1 MSLSS
6 LLTAKKKEL
15 KHCNTVVTNMLGE
28 KYEILGSEMR
38 LVDKGL
44 PFIVDTKPDLQMAMV
59 EPGLYF
65 GSQDPAADINILENH
80 GIRHIIS
87 IGIKLEIVFK
97 DIHYYFIDLMDI
109 PEAKISEAL
118 KTCLRIMREKGGQG
132 VFIHCNAGVSRS
144 ASVVIGYLMVK
155 KNLSYDQAYQEVKS
169 VRECIRPNDG
179 FVKQLKVLEFSDFTS
194 LL

>member
-38 LVDKGL
+38 LIDKGL
-44 PFIVDTKPDLQMAMV
+44 PFVVDTKPDLQMAMV

-65 GSQDPAADINILENH
+65 GSQDPAVNIDILQTH

-87 IGIKLEIVFK
+87 IGIKLEIVFE
-97 DIHYYFIDLMDI
+97 DIQYNFIDLMDI

-118 KTCLRIMREKGGQG
+118 KACLGIMRESQGQG
-132 VFIHCNAGVSRS
+132 IFIHCNAGVSRS
-144 ASVVIGYLMVK
+144 ASVVIGYLMIK

-169 VRECIRPNDG
+169 IRECIKPNDG
-179 FVKQLKVLEFSDFTS
+179 FVKQLKALEFSDFS
-194 LL
+194 SFF